1 MNTNERLR
9 VLYVE
14 DNPDSFEMLSVMLG
28 LSQIELEPAASVS
41 EALTRAGSERF
52 DLYLLDSGLPDGNGN
67 SLCRTLRAVDPETP
81 VLFYSGEAHPDRIQ
95 MGIDAGANGYILKP
109 HSDKLAL
116 TITQLVA
123 SRSEGPF
130 ASKFLPVLSAAA

>member
-14 DNPDSFEMLSVMLG
+14 DNPDSFEMLRVMLG
-28 LSQIELEPAASVS
+28 LSQIELECAGSVS
-41 EALTRAGSERF
+41 EALTKAGSERF
-52 DLYLLDSGLPDGNGN
+52 DLYLLDTGLPDGSGS

-81 VLFYSGEAHPDRIQ
+81 VLFYSGDAHPEKIR
-95 MGIDAGANGYILKP
+95 MGIAAGADGYILKP
-109 HSDKLAL
+109 HSDKLAP

-123 SRSEGPF
+123 SRIESF
-130 ASKFLPVLSAAA
+130 ASRSLPVLAAAA